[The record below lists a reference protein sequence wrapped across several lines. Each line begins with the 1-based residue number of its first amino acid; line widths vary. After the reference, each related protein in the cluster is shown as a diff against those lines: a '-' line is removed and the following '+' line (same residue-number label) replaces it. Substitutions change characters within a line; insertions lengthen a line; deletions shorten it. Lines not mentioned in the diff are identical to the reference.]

1 MGARPVTLAATWDW
15 QAVPPARSRA
25 WGGLTTHS
33 ANSRRCVVREEVS
46 ISYSAKARGVPLKVV
61 EK

>member
-33 ANSRRCVVREEVS
+33 ANSRRCVVREEVVTQQC
-46 ISYSAKARGVPLKVV
+46 IDAR
-61 EK
+61 